1 MKMSAIQERRARGLA
16 VQPRKPSHLPAVAGT
31 IAAFVGGAILVMATG
46 AIKLPAF
53 PTALRAQAVPAGG
66 AGPVTTF
73 ATDRPRLGHA
83 ASAPLLRQCL
93 PYALLG
99 LDDDS
104 RLPVGDAYALLK
116 SGSRA
121 TGLAAVAGLKKD
133 AIGDSAA
140 VFSAAWGEIADCVYR
155 QNGGALC
162 DADNRALAVES
173 TNAFVKQAA
182 TVKTSSSDIF
192 EEVKAEPRRR
202 RGDPTPSAQR
212 MQATKERVLGA
223 LRARVEQGYLI
234 AVDFG
239 MFAPREVNT
248 VLTRAQTR
256 KNSCAERR

>member
-1 MKMSAIQERRARGLA
+1 MKMSAIQEMRARGLA
-16 VQPRKPSHLPAVAGT
+16 AQPRKPSHLPAVAGA

-46 AIKLPAF
+46 ALKLPTF
-53 PTALRAQAVPAGG
+53 PTALRAQSVPAGE

-73 ATDRPRLGHA
+73 ATNTPRLGHA

-93 PYALLG
+93 PYVMLG
-99 LDDDS
+99 LEDNA
-104 RLPVGDAYALLK
+104 RLPIGDAYALLK

-121 TGLAAVAGLKKD
+121 TGLAAAAGLKKD

-140 VFSAAWGEIADCVYR
+140 LFSAAWGEVADCVYR
-155 QNGGALC
+155 QNGWALC

-182 TVKTSSSDIF
+182 IVKTSSSDIF

-202 RGDPTPSAQR
+202 GGQTYSAQQ
-212 MQATKERVLGA
+212 MQATKERVLAA

-248 VLTRAQTR
+248 MLTRAQTQ